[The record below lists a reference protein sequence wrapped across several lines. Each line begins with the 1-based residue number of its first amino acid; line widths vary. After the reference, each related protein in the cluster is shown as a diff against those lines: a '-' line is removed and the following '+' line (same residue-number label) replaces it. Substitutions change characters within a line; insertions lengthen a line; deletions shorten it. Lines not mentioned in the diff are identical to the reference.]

1 MQILQSIGFFF
12 CSLWTFEAQM
22 NFTYFELDCTFEILN
37 SYVTC
42 ILQLVI
48 KNIPLPLGFI
58 AGVEESSELYKATTH
73 FRKD

>member
-1 MQILQSIGFFF
+1 
-12 CSLWTFEAQM
+12 M

-48 KNIPLPLGFI
+48 KNIPFPLGFI